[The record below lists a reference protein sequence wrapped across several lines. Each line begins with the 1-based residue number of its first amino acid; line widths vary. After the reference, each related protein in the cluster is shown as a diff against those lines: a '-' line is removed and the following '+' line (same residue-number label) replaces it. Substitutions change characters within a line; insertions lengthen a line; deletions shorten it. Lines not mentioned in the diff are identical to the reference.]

1 MRRPRL
7 DTFLKD
13 ILPFFSIFTPMK
25 KRWLLHI
32 AFWLAY
38 IVNDTALEYAWVRS
52 SVQDISEWKA
62 LMLSTWSDLS
72 LLPPKLILTYF
83 LLYFIIDQG
92 LMKNKRIGRLVLW
105 TIPVVLACIMIHRVI
120 VYYYITPVIYN
131 EAWGEQKL
139 FEVKRMLSAFLDIG
153 FAASLAVAMKLLR
166 MYWIGREREK
176 GLVKE
181 KLEAELKFL
190 RNQTNPH
197 FLFNT
202 LNNIYALA
210 RKKSELTADVVLK
223 LSKLLRF
230 MLYESRKDRIPLAD
244 EIRMVED
251 YLELERIRYNERL
264 SIEFSKKIDDPTQ
277 DIAPLLLLPFIENA
291 FKHGASETRFD
302 SFIKIDI
309 VLEKGVLY
317 FFIENTKDDTG
328 ETGVT
333 ENIGLSNVRRQLE
346 LMYNEHTLQVENKK
360 DRFIVQLTV
369 NLESD
374 ATI

>member
-1 MRRPRL
+1 
-7 DTFLKD
+7 
-13 ILPFFSIFTPMK
+13 MK

-38 IVNDTALEYAWVRS
+38 IINDTALEYAWVRTS
-52 SVQDISEWKA
+52 IKDVTEMKA
-62 LMLSTWSDLS
+62 LWLSLWTDLV
-72 LLPPKLILTYF
+72 LLPPKLFLSYILIYV
-83 LLYFIIDQG
+83 IIDRG
-92 LMKNKRIGRLVLW
+92 LMRNKSISILLAW
-105 TIPVVLACIMIHRVI
+105 TIPAVVVSILMHRVI
-120 VYYYITPVIYN
+120 VYYYVTPEIYH

-153 FAASLAVAMKLLR
+153 FAAALAVAMKLLR
-166 MYWIGREREK
+166 TYWIGREREK

-210 RKKSELTADVVLK
+210 RKKSEHTADVVMK

-230 MLYESRKDRIPLAD
+230 MLYESKKERIRLAD
-244 EIRMVED
+244 EIRMLED
-251 YLELERIRYNERL
+251 YLELEKIRYNERL
-264 SIEFSKKIDDPTQ
+264 SIEFTKSVDDPSQ

-302 SFIKIDI
+302 SFIHIELRLD
-309 VLEKGVLY
+309 KGVLY
-317 FFIENTKDDTG
+317 FFIENTKEDTG
-328 ETGVT
+328 EISVT

-346 LMYNEHTLQVENKK
+346 LMYNEHTLHVENKK
-360 DRFIVQLTV
+360 DRFIVHLTV
-369 NLESD
+369 NLIND

>member
-1 MRRPRL
+1 
-7 DTFLKD
+7 
-13 ILPFFSIFTPMK
+13 MK
-25 KRWLLHI
+25 NRWLLHI

-38 IVNDTALEYAWVRS
+38 VINDTALEYAWVRTS
-52 SVQDISEWKA
+52 IEDATELQALWLSVWA
-62 LMLSTWSDLS
+62 DLV
-72 LLPPKLILTYF
+72 LLPPKLFLSYF
-83 LLYFIIDQG
+83 LIYVIIDRG
-92 LMKNKRIGRLVLW
+92 LTRNKSISILVAW
-105 TIPVVLACIMIHRVI
+105 TIPAVVVSILMHRVI
-120 VYYYITPVIYN
+120 GYYYVTPEIYR

-153 FAASLAVAMKLLR
+153 FAAALAVACKLLR
-166 MYWIGREREK
+166 TYWVGREREK

-210 RKKSELTADVVLK
+210 RKKSEHTADVVMK

-230 MLYESRKDRIPLAD
+230 MLYESKKERIPLHD
-244 EIRMVED
+244 EIRMLED
-251 YLELERIRYNERL
+251 YLELEKIRYNERL
-264 SIEFSKKIDDPTQ
+264 SIEFTKNVDDPSQ

-302 SFIKIDI
+302 SFIKID
-309 VLEKGVLY
+309 LRLDKGVLY
-317 FFIENTKDDTG
+317 FFIENTKEDTG
-328 ETGVT
+328 EISVT

-346 LMYNEHTLQVENKK
+346 LMYNEHTLHIENKK
-360 DRFIVQLTV
+360 DRFIVHLTV
-369 NLESD
+369 NLTND

>member
-1 MRRPRL
+1 
-7 DTFLKD
+7 
-13 ILPFFSIFTPMK
+13 MK

-32 AFWLAY
+32 TFWIAY
-38 IVNDTALEYAWVRS
+38 LINDTALEYAWVRT
-52 SVQDISEWKA
+52 SVDKISELKA
-62 LMLSTWSDLS
+62 LWLSLWTDLS
-72 LLPPKLILTYF
+72 LLPPKLLLSYF
-83 LLYFIIDQG
+83 LIYVVIDRGILKNRYIGG
-92 LMKNKRIGRLVLW
+92 LIAI
-105 TIPVVLACIMIHRVI
+105 TIPVVLIAVIMHRLI
-120 VYYYITPVIYN
+120 VYYYITPVIYQ
-131 EAWGEQKL
+131 EAWGEQRL
-139 FEVKRMLSAFLDIG
+139 FELRRMLSAFLDLG

-166 MYWIGREREK
+166 MYWMGREREK

-210 RKKSELTADVVLK
+210 RKKSEHTPDVVLK

-230 MLYESRKDRIPLAD
+230 MLYESRKERIALAD
-244 EIRMVED
+244 EIRMIED
-251 YLELERIRYNERL
+251 YLELEKIRYNERL
-264 SIEFSKKIDDPTQ
+264 TIEFTKQVDNPTQ

-302 SFIKIDI
+302 SFIRIE
-309 VLEKGVLY
+309 VRLEKGMLDFY
-317 FFIENTKDDTG
+317 IENTKEDTG
-328 ETGVT
+328 ETAVT

-346 LMYNEHTLQVENKK
+346 LMYNEHTLQVENRK
-360 DRFIVQLTV
+360 DRFSVILTI
-369 NLESD
+369 NLSSD

>member
-1 MRRPRL
+1 
-7 DTFLKD
+7 
-13 ILPFFSIFTPMK
+13 MK
-25 KRWLLHI
+25 RRWLLHI

-38 IVNDTALEYAWVRS
+38 IVNDTALEYAWVRT
-52 SVQDISEWKA
+52 SVEKITEWQA
-62 LMLSTWSDLS
+62 LLLSIWTDLV
-72 LLPPKLILTYF
+72 LLPPKLLLTYSI
-83 LLYFIIDQG
+83 LYFVIDRG
-92 LMKNKRIGRLVLW
+92 LMKNVSIGRLILW
-105 TIPVVLACIMIHRVI
+105 TIPPVLTGILMHRLI
-120 VYYYITPVIYN
+120 IYYYVTPHIYH
-131 EAWGEQKL
+131 EAWGEQQL
-139 FEVKRMLSAFLDIG
+139 FEVRRMLSAFLDIG
-153 FAASLAVAMKLLR
+153 FCASLAVAMKLLR
-166 MYWIGREREK
+166 TFWISREREK

-210 RKKSELTADVVLK
+210 RKKSEHTPDVVLK

-230 MLYESRKDRIPLAD
+230 MLYESRKERITLAE
-244 EIRMVED
+244 EIRMIED
-251 YLELERIRYNERL
+251 YLELEKIRYNERL
-264 SIEFSKKIDDPTQ
+264 SIELKKQVDDPTQ
-277 DIAPLLLLPFIENA
+277 EIAPLLLLPFIENA

-302 SFIKIDI
+302 SFIRID
-309 VLEKGVLY
+309 VRLEKGILH

-346 LMYNEHTLQVENKK
+346 LMYNEHTLHVENKK
-360 DRFIVQLTV
+360 DIFIVHLTV
-369 NLESD
+369 NLLSD

>member
-1 MRRPRL
+1 
-7 DTFLKD
+7 
-13 ILPFFSIFTPMK
+13 MK
-25 KRWLLHI
+25 KRWLLHL

-38 IVNDTALEYAWVRS
+38 VVNDTVLEYAWVRS
-52 SVQDISEWKA
+52 SVENITEWQA
-62 LMLSTWSDLS
+62 LWLSIWTDLV
-72 LLPPKLILTYF
+72 LLPPKLILSYF
-83 LLYFIIDQG
+83 LLYFIIDRG
-92 LMKNKRIGRLVLW
+92 LMRNKSIGQLLAW
-105 TIPVVLACIMIHRVI
+105 TTPVVLGCIIIHRLT
-120 VYYYITPVIYN
+120 VYYYVTPVIYH
-131 EAWGEQKL
+131 EAWGDQRL

-166 MYWIGREREK
+166 TYWMSREREK

-210 RKKSELTADVVLK
+210 RKKSESTADVVLK

-244 EIRMVED
+244 EIRMIED

-264 SIEFSKKIDDPTQ
+264 SIEFNKTVDEPSQ

-302 SFIKIDI
+302 SFIRIDI
-309 VLEKGVLY
+309 RLENGVLY
-317 FFIENTKDDTG
+317 FYIENTKEDTG
-328 ETGVT
+328 ETSVT

-346 LMYNEHTLQVENKK
+346 LMYNEHTLHIENKK
-360 DRFIVQLTV
+360 DRFIVHLTV
-369 NLESD
+369 NLQSD

>member
-1 MRRPRL
+1 
-7 DTFLKD
+7 
-13 ILPFFSIFTPMK
+13 MK
-25 KRWLLHI
+25 QRWLLHI

-38 IVNDTALEYAWVRS
+38 VINDTALEYAWVRTS
-52 SVQDISEWKA
+52 IGETTEMRA
-62 LMLSTWSDLS
+62 LGLAVWTDLV
-72 LLPPKLILTYF
+72 LLPPKLLLAYF
-83 LLYFIIDQG
+83 LIYVVIDRG
-92 LMKNKRIGRLVLW
+92 ILHNRRLSYLLLITV
-105 TIPVVLACIMIHRVI
+105 PVVLVAILMHRLT
-120 VYYYITPVIYN
+120 VYYYVTPFIYH
-131 EAWGEQKL
+131 EAWGEQQL
-139 FEVKRMLSAFLDIG
+139 FEVKRMLSALLDVG

-166 MYWIGREREK
+166 MYWMGREREK
-176 GLVKE
+176 GLVRE

-210 RKKSELTADVVLK
+210 RKKSEHTPDVVMK

-230 MLYESRKDRIPLAD
+230 MLYESRKERIRLAD
-244 EIRMVED
+244 EIRMIED
-251 YLELERIRYNERL
+251 YLELEKIRYNERL
-264 SIEFSKKIDDPTQ
+264 KIEFTKQVDNPAQ

-302 SFIKIDI
+302 SFIKID
-309 VLEKGVLY
+309 VRLEKGVLY

-346 LMYNEHTLQVENKK
+346 LMYNEHTLHVENKK

>member
-1 MRRPRL
+1 M
-7 DTFLKD
+7 
-13 ILPFFSIFTPMK
+13 

-38 IVNDTALEYAWVRS
+38 IVNDTALEYAWVRT
-52 SVQDISEWKA
+52 SVEKITEWEA
-62 LMLSTWSDLS
+62 LLLSVWADLV
-72 LLPPKLILTYF
+72 LLPPKLLLTYF
-83 LLYFIIDQG
+83 LLYVIIDRG
-92 LMKNKRIGRLVLW
+92 LMKNKSIARLIVW
-105 TIPVVLACIMIHRVI
+105 SVPVVLACIIIHRLI
-120 VYYYITPVIYN
+120 VYYYVTPVIYH

-139 FEVKRMLSAFLDIG
+139 FEVKRMLSALLDIG

-166 MYWIGREREK
+166 TYWVGREREK

-210 RKKSELTADVVLK
+210 RKKSESTADAVLK

-244 EIRMVED
+244 EIRMIED
-251 YLELERIRYNERL
+251 YLELEKIRYNQRL
-264 SIEFSKKIDDPTQ
+264 SIEFSKKLDDPSQ

-302 SFIKIDI
+302 SFIKID
-309 VLEKGVLY
+309 VRLEKGVLY
-317 FFIENTKDDTG
+317 FFIENTKEDNG

-346 LMYNEHTLQVENKK
+346 LMYNEHTLHVESKK
-360 DRFIVQLTV
+360 DRFIVHLTV
-369 NLESD
+369 NLQSD

>member
-1 MRRPRL
+1 
-7 DTFLKD
+7 
-13 ILPFFSIFTPMK
+13 MK

-32 AFWLAY
+32 AFWVAY
-38 IVNDTALEYAWVRS
+38 VINDTALEYAWVRS
-52 SVQDISEWKA
+52 SMENVSEWEA
-62 LMLSTWSDLS
+62 MRLSVWSNLS
-72 LLPPKLILTYF
+72 LLPPKF
-83 LLYFIIDQG
+83 LLSYFILYVTINRG
-92 LMKNKRIGRLVLW
+92 LMKNKNVWWLVGWLL
-105 TIPVVLACIMIHRVI
+105 PVVFAGIVMHRAI
-120 VYYYITPVIYN
+120 VYYYITPVIFK
-131 EAWGEQKL
+131 EAWGDQTL

-153 FAASLAVAMKLLR
+153 FAASLAVGMKLLR
-166 MYWIGREREK
+166 TYWVGKEREK

-210 RKKSELTADVVLK
+210 RKKSESTPDVVLK

-230 MLYESRKDRIPLAD
+230 MLYESRKERIPLAD
-244 EIRMVED
+244 EIRMIED
-251 YLELERIRYNERL
+251 YLELEKIRYNERL
-264 SIEFSKKIDDPTQ
+264 SISFAQQLDDPSQ
-277 DIAPLLLLPFIENA
+277 HIAPLLLLPFIENA

-302 SFIKIDI
+302 SFIRIDAR
-309 VLEKGVLY
+309 LEKGILY
-317 FFIENTKDDTG
+317 FFIENTKEDTG

-346 LMYNEHTLQVENKK
+346 LMYHEHSLHVENKK

-369 NLESD
+369 NLNND

>member
-1 MRRPRL
+1 
-7 DTFLKD
+7 
-13 ILPFFSIFTPMK
+13 MK

-38 IVNDTALEYAWVRS
+38 LVNDTALEYAWVRT
-52 SVQDISEWKA
+52 SVQEITEWQA
-62 LMLSTWSDLS
+62 LVLSTWSDLV
-72 LLPPKLILTYF
+72 LLPPKLILSYF
-83 LLYFIIDQG
+83 LLYFVIDRG
-92 LMKNKRIGRLVLW
+92 LMKNKSISSLVLW
-105 TIPVVLACIMIHRVI
+105 TIPVVLTCIMIHRVI
-120 VYYYITPVIYN
+120 VYYYITPVIYH
-131 EAWGEQKL
+131 EAWGEQRL
-139 FEVKRMLSAFLDIG
+139 LEVKRMLSALLDIG

-166 MYWIGREREK
+166 TYWIGREREK

-210 RKKSELTADVVLK
+210 RKKSESTADVVLK

-230 MLYESRKDRIPLAD
+230 MLYESRKDRISLAD

-251 YLELERIRYNERL
+251 YLELERIRYNQRL
-264 SIEFSKKIDDPTQ
+264 SIEFSKKLDDPSQ

-309 VLEKGVLY
+309 LLEKGVLY

-346 LMYNEHTLQVENKK
+346 LMYNEHTLHVENKK

>member
-1 MRRPRL
+1 MN
-7 DTFLKD
+7 
-13 ILPFFSIFTPMK
+13 

-38 IVNDTALEYAWVRS
+38 VVNDTALEYAWVRS
-52 SVQDISEWKA
+52 SVENISELKA
-62 LMLSTWSDLS
+62 FWLSLWTDLV
-72 LLPPKLILTYF
+72 LLPPKLILSYF
-83 LLYFIIDQG
+83 LLYVVIDHG
-92 LMKNKRIGRLVLW
+92 LMKNKKIITLVGW
-105 TIPVVLACIMIHRVI
+105 TIPVLLVTVLIHRVI
-120 VYYYITPVIYN
+120 VYYYVTPVIYN

-139 FEVKRMLSAFLDIG
+139 LEVRRMMSASLDIG

-166 MYWIGREREK
+166 TYWIGREREK

-210 RKKSELTADVVLK
+210 RKKSESTADVVLK

-230 MLYESRKDRIPLAD
+230 MLYESRKERISLAD
-244 EIRMVED
+244 EIRMIED
-251 YLELERIRYNERL
+251 YIELEKIRYNERL
-264 SIEFSKKIDDPTQ
+264 TIEFSKKLDDPSQ

-309 VLEKGVLY
+309 RLAAGVLY
-317 FFIENTKDDTG
+317 FFIENTKEPTN
-328 ETGVT
+328 ETAVN
-333 ENIGLSNVRRQLE
+333 ENIGLSNVRRQLQ
-346 LMYNEHTLQVENKK
+346 LMYPEHSLHVENMK
-360 DRFIVQLTV
+360 DHFIVHLTV
-369 NLESD
+369 NLLSD

>member
-1 MRRPRL
+1 
-7 DTFLKD
+7 
-13 ILPFFSIFTPMK
+13 
-25 KRWLLHI
+25 
-32 AFWLAY
+32 
-38 IVNDTALEYAWVRS
+38 
-52 SVQDISEWKA
+52 
-62 LMLSTWSDLS
+62 
-72 LLPPKLILTYF
+72 
-83 LLYFIIDQG
+83 
-92 LMKNKRIGRLVLW
+92 MKNKSLVALVGW
-105 TIPVVLACIMIHRVI
+105 TIPITLASILTHRLI
-120 VYYYITPVIYN
+120 VYYYVAPVIYN
-131 EAWGEQKL
+131 EAWGEQRL
-139 FEVKRMLSAFLDIG
+139 FEVRRMLSAFLDIG

-166 MYWIGREREK
+166 MYWMGREREK

-210 RKKSELTADVVLK
+210 RKKSENTADVVLK

-251 YLELERIRYNERL
+251 YLELEKIRYNQRL
-264 SIEFSKKIDDPTQ
+264 SIEFSKQLDDPSH

-291 FKHGASETRFD
+291 FKHGASETRFN
-302 SFIKIDI
+302 SFIRIDI
-309 VLEKGVLY
+309 RLEKGVLY
-317 FFIENTKDDTG
+317 FFVENTKDDTG

-360 DRFIVQLTV
+360 DRFIVNLTI
-369 NLESD
+369 NLLSD
-374 ATI
+374 AAI